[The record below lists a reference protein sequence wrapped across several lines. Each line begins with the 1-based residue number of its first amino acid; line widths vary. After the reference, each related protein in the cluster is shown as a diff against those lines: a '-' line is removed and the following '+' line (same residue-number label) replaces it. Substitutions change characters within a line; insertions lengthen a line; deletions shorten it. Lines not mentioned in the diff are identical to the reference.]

1 MKRTTR
7 FIVFLSVLCMS
18 ALIAMPALAGSQT
31 VSNDL
36 ELEAAV
42 ASPDIDSITVL
53 SGDYSVNLV
62 ISRDLTIT
70 ASGDVTLRRPDFIS
84 RSSTVEPYD
93 DDLPII
99 TVINPTDAAIN
110 VTIDGFEF
118 GNAEFDSEGLSAS
131 EWEGTT
137 IGILAGSGIDLTV
150 TDCTVTGYG
159 IYAPL
164 VVTTWDDLFEKA
176 LGVVDN
182 VEIPYLR
189 VKEVISGLPSSLT
202 MSGCDFSY
210 YGIAGVALIGNR
222 VSAEIS
228 GNILAGHG
236 MEYSAEDASSAGDFL
251 SKLAVAT
258 VSNSL
263 FSDLGTSYEEEIGLC
278 GILVANGNDD
288 EVRLTG
294 NNIVRNYVGV
304 AAIKEVSQLF
314 NSELTLDESSATE
327 AGEGLSIEENNDIR
341 GNIVGVA
348 ALGGLDILL
357 EWNVSEDVSE
367 DYGTLLISPDIVLA
381 DTDPM
386 PLFIQDTVFSDNTVG
401 TVLAGKVKA
410 TVDSNDYSYNV
421 YAGIVGIGDLSES
434 YITDNTFGDTFGA
447 PMVFAFQKADIDS
460 ALEMFGIG
468 ESPYGSLLGE
478 DSLNIEQTGTLT
490 VSGNTISSRLVP
502 MDAQSC
508 IDDHFGGSL
517 TPESIMSQ
525 ALAIGTRMA
534 NGGPFSL
541 FSPSSRESSF
551 SYAGIVML
559 DGARNIKVEDNTIGD
574 TMLGI
579 VAVDTGLVEDI
590 RNIDITDNTVEGNLC
605 GLALLGAGKIAV
617 PLAYSLLLTPDAFM
631 SADNMLELGDVAGNS
646 FSGNYVGMVSAFSV
660 DGEIRGN
667 YFDDNAILGMAHIGI
682 GTDWVKYIIERYAE
696 DFFNEY
702 SADIASVS
710 GDIYPTLT
718 IKKNNI
724 TGNGTD
730 PGNVLDWLVES
741 QDYLPEDV
749 TPADLLCGGVLVID
763 ASKGIKLNENNI
775 TGNGSFGVLATARA
789 IVSSEDLNPAADEGV
804 SIDVTGILDASDNW
818 WGAKSGPSSYVL
830 SSDLSAEAKP
840 IYFVDPVSG
849 ATANGTGDSVG
860 SFMVKYDG
868 IYYPFTIEEELGIGA
883 AETEIEFLKEENLVH
898 FGDWS
903 EESFTVDSSTSSGS
917 SGCGIGPFNPS
928 MLLLIAPLVWILR
941 RR

>member
-18 ALIAMPALAGSQT
+18 ALLVMPALAGSKL

-62 ISRDLTIT
+62 ISRDLTLT
-70 ASGDVTLRRPDFIS
+70 ASGDVTLRRPYFS
-84 RSSTVEPYD
+84 ESSTVEPYD
-93 DDLPII
+93 EDLPII
-99 TVINPTDAAIN
+99 TVINPTDAAMD
-110 VTIDGFEF
+110 VTIDGFAF
-118 GNAEFDSEGLSAS
+118 GNTEFESEGLSAS

-137 IGILAGSGIDLTV
+137 IAILAGSGVNLTV
-150 TDCTVTGYG
+150 TDCRTTEESY

-176 LGVVDN
+176 LGVVDT
-182 VEIPYLR
+182 VKIPYLGA
-189 VKEVISGLPSSLT
+189 KEASSGLPSSLT
-202 MSGCDFSY
+202 MSGCNFSN
-210 YGIAGVALIGNR
+210 YGVAGVALIGNG

-228 GNILAGHG
+228 GSVLGYDMRYTA
-236 MEYSAEDASSAGDFL
+236 YDASETTGIL
-251 SKLAVAT
+251 SKLATAV
-258 VSNSL
+258 VSNQL
-263 FSDLGTSYEEEIGLC
+263 FSDLTSSISMGYC

-294 NNIVRNYVGV
+294 NTIGGNYVGV

-327 AGEGLSIEENNDIR
+327 AGEGLSIEGNNDIR
-341 GNIVGVA
+341 GNMVGVA

-357 EWNVSEDVSE
+357 EWNVSEDASE

-386 PLFIQDTVFSDNTVG
+386 PLFIQNTVFSDNTVG

-410 TVDSNDYSYNV
+410 TVDSNDYIYNE

-434 YITDNTFGDTFGA
+434 YITDNTFGSTFGA

-460 ALEMFGIG
+460 ALEMFRIG

-490 VSGNTISSRLVP
+490 VSGNTISSRLVL

-517 TPESIMSQ
+517 TPESITSQ

-541 FSPSSRESSF
+541 FSSSSRESSF

-605 GLALLGAGKIAV
+605 GLALLGAGKIVV

-631 SADNMLELGDVAGNS
+631 SADNMLELGDVTGNS
-646 FSGNYVGMVSAFSV
+646 FSGNYVGMVSALSV

-682 GTDWVKYIIERYAE
+682 GMEWVQYILDRY
-696 DFFNEY
+696 FSEY
-702 SADIASVS
+702 SDYVASVS

-775 TGNGSFGVLATARA
+775 TGNGSFGVMATARA
-789 IVSSEDLNPAADEGV
+789 IVSSEDLKPAADEGV

-917 SGCGIGPFNPS
+917 SGCGVGPFTPS
-928 MLLLIAPLVWILR
+928 MLLLIAPLAWILR